1 VSCELLWIDRGVGR
15 EEGGM
20 GSCANEAVAVFFV
33 KKVGKR
39 VVVARKFGL
48 EKLCSCKEKE
58 VKRGRNCF
66 PFQVP
71 ASPGER
77 TRFFTILSPSKTR
90 SNDIL
95 WFVSFPALAV
105 LAPSMSTPPPR
116 HIPAFVYPY

>member
-1 VSCELLWIDRGVGR
+1 VSCELCAVVYRSWGWGGKKGVWG
-15 EEGGM
+15 
-20 GSCANEAVAVFFV
+20 VAPMKQLLFFCV

-71 ASPGER
+71 AS
-77 TRFFTILSPSKTR
+77 LVPSVNR
-90 SNDIL
+90 
-95 WFVSFPALAV
+95 
-105 LAPSMSTPPPR
+105 R
-116 HIPAFVYPY
+116 